1 MNFVFLSPQFPPVY
15 WQFCAALRRD
25 GARVLGIGDTPFE
38 QLAPEVSSSLD
49 EYYWVHDLE
58 DYDRARFAGLTGEER
73 DQYAALWARIQ
84 DNMRRVLE

>member
-1 MNFVFLSPQFPPVY
+1 MEESQEEDAPGGTRRLR
-15 WQFCAALRRD
+15 AALLPAAQPLLEE
-25 GARVLGIGDTPFE
+25 GLVA
-38 QLAPEVSSSLD
+38 
-49 EYYWVHDLE
+49 LE